1 MIAARFRPNTELYSG
16 NRSAIHSRMPLSHP
30 SKASKTEITC
40 SLPFPT
46 PSNPLWLQILRQR
59 LMAQASLRLS
69 PPQASTYSEIV
80 PSRTEMLYNPQAIS
94 EPVHSSVYPKSSG
107 CIPPP
112 WTTNAFT
119 VRGFHLQRRKF
130 SLHNLRVASRNE
142 FRQNFIKA
150 FR

>member
-1 MIAARFRPNTELYSG
+1 MRHDFGQTLNCTAATVRQSTRACPYRILQKPQKLKSHAVCRFQHR
-16 NRSAIHSRMPLSHP
+16 
-30 SKASKTEITC
+30 
-40 SLPFPT
+40 
-46 PSNPLWLQILRQR
+46 QILCDSKFSGRR

-130 SLHNLRVASRNE
+130 SLHYLRVASRNE